1 MKINIRF
8 QTSLFLAVLVLLLAS
23 SASTLAQEYYVII
36 GSFSSQ
42 SNASKFS
49 GYARNQHYDAD
60 FFFNESKNLFYVYI
74 LNTRDKK
81 TASDLVLRLRSETEF
96 TDAWVLTRETIISPS
111 TQPLSPTPTEPK
123 VVESQQPTPVPT
135 NSQLPEKPLTQPAA
149 PGPEVIN
156 TPSAAEES
164 LPAKARGKFFTFQL
178 VSSDGQP
185 IEGKVYNV
193 DRSQGRDLA
202 NYTANTR
209 VDVLKPIVPG
219 TPITLVCDIFGYK
232 EAVKVMDFDN
242 PTATDGIQEQN
253 DGTWLA
259 TFTLERLRKGDL
271 SVMYDVSFYKDAVI
285 MTPESQG
292 ELDELVNLMK
302 LNLAYRIKIHGH
314 TNGNEKDLRIIT
326 QGSDKKN
333 YFSMSGTSS
342 TTGSAKDLSRMRAET
357 IQNYLIDNGIA
368 SQRMETYAWG
378 GTAMMVKP
386 GTTAATRLNNRIEI
400 EILED

>member
-23 SASTLAQEYYVII
+23 SVSTLAQEYYVII

-96 TDAWVLTRETIISPS
+96 TDAWVLTRESIISPS
-111 TQPLSPTPTEPK
+111 TQPLSPAPSESK
-123 VVESQQPTPVPT
+123 VAESQQPTQVPT
-135 NSQLPEKPLTQPAA
+135 KSQIPEKPLTQPAA

-156 TPSAAEES
+156 TPSNAEEI
-164 LPAKARGKFFTFQL
+164 LPVKARGKFFTFQL

-219 TPITLVCDIFGYK
+219 TPITLVCEIFGYK

-314 TNGNEKDLRIIT
+314 TNGNEKDLRIIK
-326 QGSDKKN
+326 QGSDKNN
-333 YFSMSGTSS
+333 YFSMSGTSY

-357 IQNYLIDNGIA
+357 IQNYLIDHGIA

-386 GTTAATRLNNRIEI
+386 GTKAATRLNNRIEI